1 MTSNERIIELKN
13 ITRTFEDG
21 VVAVDDLSLYVR
33 RGEFITFLGP
43 SGCGKTTTLRMIS
56 GFDMPSKGQ
65 ILLNG
70 QDITNLPPNKRPIN
84 TVFSEVRAFPAP

>member
-56 GFDMPSKGQ
+56 GFDMP
-65 ILLNG
+65 
-70 QDITNLPPNKRPIN
+70 
-84 TVFSEVRAFPAP
+84 